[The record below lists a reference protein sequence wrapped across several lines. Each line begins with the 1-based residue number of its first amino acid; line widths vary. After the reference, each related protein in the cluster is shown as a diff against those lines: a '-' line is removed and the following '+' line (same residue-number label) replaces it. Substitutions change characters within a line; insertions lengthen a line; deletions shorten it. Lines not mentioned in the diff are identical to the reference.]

1 MQPEE
6 KRNFASPFT
15 GVLCPITEAPDPVF
29 AGKMMGDGFF
39 MIPEDGAVLAPED
52 STVDAVMDTK
62 HAMGLTTRDGVE
74 YLLHI
79 GIDTVKLQG
88 KGFTVFVKPGQV
100 VKKGEKLLEFDA
112 AFLKAQAPSD
122 ACLCVF
128 PSLAEG
134 KAVILNKEKHGKI
147 HALDVAVQF

>member
-15 GVLCPITEAPDPVF
+15 GILCPLTEAPDPVF

-39 MIPEDGAVLAPED
+39 VMPGDGVVLAPED
-52 STVDAVMDTK
+52 STVDTVMDTK
-62 HAMGLTTRDGVE
+62 HALGLTTQDGVE

-100 VKKGEKLLEFDA
+100 VKKGDKLLEFDA
-112 AFLKAQAPSD
+112 AFLKSQASSD

-134 KAVILNKEKHGKI
+134 KEVHLNGAAHCTI
-147 HALDVAVQF
+147 HALDVVVQF